1 MRKKYYVSIMIFFV
15 TAFNLFSADDYK
27 LETIATRP
35 NATLDLTVKKLSSK
49 PITVIIDRIGKTAL
63 FEITENDHIYITENL
78 DELSYVSVSGKDN
91 NYNKIVNYNGDLLTG
106 KEIRNGNLAY
116 QLYSFNGKK
125 VIDLKYEIEPTDLYV
140 GIVTKDGDL
149 EKVYK
154 AEFVEDVDKK
164 FETLGLTI
172 ETPETMD
179 FTKAI
184 FSGTRTNV
192 VASRTQ
198 IVVNNPSNSELEL
211 RVRET
216 QINLTNGTAELP
228 IKSFEIENSGNQ
240 HNGSTDINAKGKTT
254 FILTGLMDKVELDA
268 AAVGKYKGTVT
279 LDLYVK

>member
-1 MRKKYYVSIMIFFV
+1 MIKKYYISTLIFFTTV
-15 TAFNLFSADDYK
+15 FNISSAKEYK

-35 NATLDLTVKKLSSK
+35 KATIDLTVKKLSSK

-63 FEITENDHIYITENL
+63 LEISENNHIYITENL

-91 NYNKIVNYNGDLLTG
+91 NYNKMVNYNGDLLTG

-116 QLYSFNGKK
+116 KLYSFNGKK

-140 GIVTKDGDL
+140 GIVTKNGDL

-154 AEFVEDVDKK
+154 ADFIEDVDKK

-172 ETPETMD
+172 ETPENLD
-179 FTKAI
+179 FTKAV
-184 FSGTRTNV
+184 FSGTRTNA

-198 IVVNNPSNSELEL
+198 IVVNNPSGSELEL
-211 RVRET
+211 VVREKS
-216 QINLTNGTAELP
+216 INLTNGSSQLP
-228 IKSFEIENSGNQ
+228 IKEFEVENLGNETTGPSWEQ
-240 HNGSTDINAKGKTT
+240 KGKTI
-254 FILTGLMDKVELDA
+254 FILTGIMDKSALDT

-279 LDLYVK
+279 LDLYIK